1 MVNRKIIAFYSP
13 YTRAGKSTAAKLT
26 GGLIYSFATP
36 IKHMAELL
44 YAEYGYGIRDY
55 YELRDLH
62 IAIGQGLKQ
71 RDPDI
76 WVRIM
81 SKEIEDFPEYS
92 LMVID
97 DLRFPNEYVMLKDK
111 GAKIV
116 RITNPE
122 REIVKTET
130 EGLLEGFAFDYE
142 LVNYKRSIDEYH
154 AQINEMMSE
163 LWPQS

>member
-1 MVNRKIIAFYSP
+1 
-13 YTRAGKSTAAKLT
+13 
-26 GGLIYSFATP
+26 
-36 IKHMAELL
+36 
-44 YAEYGYGIRDY
+44 
-55 YELRDLH
+55 
-62 IAIGQGLKQ
+62 
-71 RDPDI
+71 
-76 WVRIM
+76 
-81 SKEIEDFPEYS
+81 
-92 LMVID
+92 MVID

-116 RITNPE
+116 RVTNPE

-130 EGLLEGFAFDYE
+130 EGLLEGFAFDYK

>member
-36 IKHMAELL
+36 IKHMAGLL

-62 IAIGQGLKQ
+62 IAIGQGVKQ

-92 LMVID
+92 LMIID

-130 EGLLEGFAFDYE
+130 EGLLEGFEFDYE
-142 LVNYKRSIDEYH
+142 LINCKRSLEEYRT
-154 AQINEMMSE
+154 QLYEMMDK
-163 LWPQS
+163 LWP